1 MKKDGFLG
9 YVHSFRGFAIL
20 NIVAI
25 HAFAF
30 AIVIPAN
37 FDPDTT
43 APMHVFNEMLFHDST
58 LYFALISGLLF
69 SSILR
74 SRGYRRFYQSKMVY
88 VVSPY
93 VFCTVIFSVL
103 RWNTEGT
110 GLLAL
115 PPDISEYM
123 GSIVPNLLNGE
134 AQFTY
139 WYIPVLLFMFAI
151 TPLLSKFA
159 EAKSWAAIPVWI
171 IMLLPLVFS
180 RPVFEEGVN
189 QVDAGTL
196 IYFTGAYT
204 LGLYLGDKLEARLDA
219 IALFRKHL
227 IAMAVVTSLVLV
239 VLGFT
244 GINRFGFFSL
254 QESIFYVQ
262 KLCFAALVLLW
273 LRGLGQNQ
281 PRWLTTFA
289 NEAFTIYFLHVFF
302 MLLLAEIFWTLL
314 HNTEH
319 QPLSIYLSGPIY
331 FAVTLIMSMLVVYLL
346 RLVVGKR
353 SRILIGS

>member
-1 MKKDGFLG
+1 MKKDGFLD

-25 HAFAF
+25 HAL
-30 AIVIPAN
+30 AIAIIIPVN
-37 FDPDTT
+37 FDPDPT
-43 APMHVFNEMLFHDST
+43 APMYVFNEMLFHDST
-58 LYFALISGLLF
+58 LYFAMISGLLF

-88 VVSPY
+88 VLSPY
-93 VFCTVIFSVL
+93 VFCTVVFSVL

-115 PPDISEYM
+115 PPDISDYL
-123 GSIVPNLLNGE
+123 GSIVPNLLSGE

-151 TPLLSKFA
+151 TPLLSILA
-159 EAKSWAAIPVWI
+159 RAKSWAAVPVWI

-189 QVDAGTL
+189 QVNAGTL

-204 LGLYLGDKLEARLDA
+204 LGLYLGDRLEARLDA
-219 IALFRKHL
+219 IALYRKPL
-227 IAMAVVTSLVLV
+227 LAVAVVTSLVLV
-239 VLGFT
+239 ILGFT
-244 GINRFGFFSL
+244 EINRFGFFSL

-262 KLCFAALVLLW
+262 KLCLAALVLLW
-273 LRGLGQNQ
+273 LRGLGENQ

-289 NEAFTIYFLHVFF
+289 NEAFTIYFLHICF
-302 MLLLAEIFWTLL
+302 MLLLAEIFWKPL
-314 HNTEH
+314 HNTEY

-331 FAVTLIMSMLVVYLL
+331 FAVALTMSMLVVYLV
-346 RLVVGKR
+346 RLVFGKR
-353 SRILIGS
+353 SRMLIGS